1 MHPVKMTQGN
11 SFLKTHSDS
20 THQPP
25 IILLAE
31 DDQVIRNNIAQLLEN
46 EGYQAI
52 ATANGQECLAA
63 YQQTPPNLVLLDA
76 MMPKMDGF
84 ECCKQLLTLPGSAD
98 IPILMI
104 TGLDDETSINWAF
117 ASGASDFITKPI
129 RWPVLRQ
136 RVRNHLEKHQL
147 YKQLAG
153 ANQKLTQLA
162 AIDDLTQ
169 LPNFTMFSEGLQKEW
184 QRMAREKSSLSLIV
198 GAIDEFQSYKD
209 TCGHQQGNDCLA
221 QVADVI
227 KQCLKR
233 HTDLATHYDAEKFAI
248 LLPCVPLAGAV
259 HVAEEVRRSV
269 KAVAIPY
276 PHSSSSDRITISL
289 GVVSATPSLDW
300 MNTEL
305 LFKAVDLAL
314 HQAQADRGDQVSA
327 YPAFS

>member
-1 MHPVKMTQGN
+1 MTQEN
-11 SFLKTHSDS
+11 SFARTNSDITHK
-20 THQPP
+20 PP
-25 IILLAE
+25 IILIAE
-31 DDQVIRNNIAQLLEN
+31 DDRAIRNNIAQLLEN

-52 ATANGQECLAA
+52 EAANGQECLVA
-63 YQQTPPNLVLLDA
+63 YQQNPPNLVLLDA

-84 ECCKQLLTLPGSAD
+84 KCCKQLLTLPGSAD

-117 ASGASDFITKPI
+117 ESGASDFITKPI

-136 RVRNHLEKHQL
+136 RVRSHLEKHQL

-153 ANQKLTQLA
+153 AKQKLTQLA
-162 AIDDLTQ
+162 SIDDLTQ
-169 LPNFTMFSEGLQKEW
+169 LPNLTMFSEGLQKEW

-198 GAIDEFQSYKD
+198 GAIDEFQSYNNTYGYQRGD
-209 TCGHQQGNDCLA
+209 TCLA
-221 QVADVI
+221 QVAGVI

-233 HTDLATHYDAEKFAI
+233 HTDLATHYDAEKFAV

-259 HVAEEVRRSV
+259 HVAEEIRRSV

-276 PHSSSSDRITISL
+276 PHASSADHITISL
-289 GVVSATPSLDW
+289 GVVSATPRLEW

-327 YPAFS
+327 YPAFIG